1 MNMTSVS
8 TSGGVKVVKLVR
20 VCGARMRTTS
30 RASCSFNTSLSTPL
44 TTQALD
50 LRVKRVAN
58 TSGRTRCVTRA
69 LFGGGTMEP
78 LPALKEIK
86 LKDIENRPIKVCYFF
101 PLPFLPFYV
110 MLSFRSTDTRTHTL
124 QAETYLNKVL
134 LVVNVASNCGFTA
147 SNYKDL
153 VELHKRYE
161 GKDFEILAFPCNQ
174 FGGQE
179 PGSNEQIKEFTRRYG
194 VEFPVTE
201 KVVMKLF
208 LLLLLSLF
216 LSCRL
221 VFLAIQVS
229 DNSIAIVFLFSS
241 FLSFEKTGLA
251 GGCKRAEHTSFLQ
264 VSQGEGAKELLG
276 ERCKV
281 ELREV
286 SCRQEWQCREQILQ
300 HDKPLGHSAR
310 H

>member
-101 PLPFLPFYV
+101 PLRFLPFYV
-110 MLSFRSTDTRTHTL
+110 MLSFRSTDTHTHTHTHFR
-124 QAETYLNKVL
+124 Q
-134 LVVNVASNCGFTA
+134 
-147 SNYKDL
+147 
-153 VELHKRYE
+153 
-161 GKDFEILAFPCNQ
+161 
-174 FGGQE
+174 
-179 PGSNEQIKEFTRRYG
+179 RR
-194 VEFPVTE
+194 
-201 KVVMKLF
+201 
-208 LLLLLSLF
+208 
-216 LSCRL
+216 
-221 VFLAIQVS
+221 I
-229 DNSIAIVFLFSS
+229 
-241 FLSFEKTGLA
+241 
-251 GGCKRAEHTSFLQ
+251 
-264 VSQGEGAKELLG
+264 
-276 ERCKV
+276 
-281 ELREV
+281 
-286 SCRQEWQCREQILQ
+286 
-300 HDKPLGHSAR
+300 
-310 H
+310 

>member
-1 MNMTSVS
+1 MGKEKRDSARARERERERERRRRRRRSSIFVATQENAAVDRLPFVFLGFFFFVFFFWFESQSSMNMTSVS

-86 LKDIENRPIKVCYFF
+86 LKDIENRPIK
-101 PLPFLPFYV
+101 
-110 MLSFRSTDTRTHTL
+110 
-124 QAETYLNKVL
+124 AETYLNKVL

-201 KVVMKLF
+201 KVDVNGPNTHPFFKY
-208 LLLLLSLF
+208 S
-216 LSCRL
+216 RRRG
-221 VFLAIQVS
+221 Q
-229 DNSIAIVFLFSS
+229 
-241 FLSFEKTGLA
+241 
-251 GGCKRAEHTSFLQ
+251 RAS
-264 VSQGEGAKELLG
+264 
-276 ERCKV
+276 
-281 ELREV
+281 
-286 SCRQEWQCREQILQ
+286 W
-300 HDKPLGHSAR
+300 
-310 H
+310 

>member
-101 PLPFLPFYV
+101 PLRFLPFYV
-110 MLSFRSTDTRTHTL
+110 MLSFRSTDTHTHTH
-124 QAETYLNKVL
+124 T
-134 LVVNVASNCGFTA
+134 
-147 SNYKDL
+147 
-153 VELHKRYE
+153 
-161 GKDFEILAFPCNQ
+161 
-174 FGGQE
+174 
-179 PGSNEQIKEFTRRYG
+179 
-194 VEFPVTE
+194 
-201 KVVMKLF
+201 
-208 LLLLLSLF
+208 
-216 LSCRL
+216 
-221 VFLAIQVS
+221 
-229 DNSIAIVFLFSS
+229 
-241 FLSFEKTGLA
+241 
-251 GGCKRAEHTSFLQ
+251 HTSGRDVSEQGFACGECCEQLWLHSEQLQ
-264 VSQGEGAKELLG
+264 GSGRVA
-276 ERCKV
+276 
-281 ELREV
+281 
-286 SCRQEWQCREQILQ
+286 QEI
-300 HDKPLGHSAR
+300 
-310 H
+310 